1 MRASW
6 DPRKARANLAK
17 HGVRFSDAEAVLFDP
32 VAITREDRMARGE
45 QRFVTIGRDG
55 VGRLLVVVY
64 SYREDE
70 VRLISARTAT
80 RNERRKYE
88 EGIRLQ

>member
-1 MRASW
+1 
-6 DPRKARANLAK
+6 
-17 HGVRFSDAEAVLFDP
+17 
-32 VAITREDRMARGE
+32 MARGE

-70 VRLISARTAT
+70 VRLISPRTAT